1 MQRNDNKP
9 GNVRIALMTAPL
21 MALCPINTVLAS
33 ESLTEI
39 GDVEFDRASLQLRG
53 VDPKLAEWFRQTPR
67 FLAGE
72 STVFLTVNG
81 RSRGKTQVRFDDNGA
96 LCADADFLKK
106 AGLILPTRTLS
117 QPACPHLASLWP
129 QTEVTLDPG
138 EEKVSVVVP
147 ATAVAQSRDDL
158 DELNHG
164 GTAAMFNYD
173 AQYLDSSGSAS
184 NINFFQTNTE
194 AGLNIGDWIV
204 RSRQTYSN
212 FDGKKTLQHQGAY
225 AQRTFT
231 GLKKTLQ
238 AGQISLSNSMF
249 GTGQVIGLQIVPEA
263 ALQNGRMGAGLVEGI
278 ATSQSVVE
286 VRQSGVLVYS
296 TTVPAGPF
304 RLQGFS
310 LLNTRTD
317 LNVTVTSSGGEKRDF
332 IVPAAALLQTGLAV
346 SPGWSFGIGK
356 LDQQGDVPSPLLAT
370 LASGWAISPATALNV
385 GVLGSNI
392 YRAGAVGVDSQIF
405 DATVLSLQTTAARDN
420 YHGNSGLQARAAVN
434 HQLTDRITLSA
445 NATQQTEG
453 YAELSDALQNN
464 ARNKIGRSRDQ
475 IGSTVSWSEK
485 TLGSLSFSWARTR
498 TFDGDSTSYLRAGWS
513 KQFGRTYVGAS
524 LEHDTGSRNTRS
536 DDRFYVTLSVP
547 FGNAQNFSSYL
558 NSSKRN
564 TRGGVRYSNRA
575 SQDRNWSLASERDFR
590 HHQTTNTA
598 TLDYVTSFSQLNG
611 SVSQR
616 SDHTTSWLARASGGV
631 VAHAGGVTLSPY
643 RISDTFGI
651 AKVGTESGVRLQ
663 TASGPTWTDSRGY
676 AVLPSISTYQ
686 RSSVQVDTRSLAKN
700 VDIENAW
707 QETAAARGSVSHLN
721 FDVVRTRRV
730 LVSVKDS
737 QGNSLRHG
745 ASVFDSEGNFV
756 TVVGSQGSVF
766 IPDATS
772 QQLDVQSSGET
783 VCSFTLDL
791 PEQADTSGLYETATT
806 VCL

>member
-1 MQRNDNKP
+1 MT
-9 GNVRIALMTAPL
+9 VSLIALCHFNSAFANEVIAET
-21 MALCPINTVLAS
+21 
-33 ESLTEI
+33 
-39 GDVEFDRASLQLRG
+39 GDIEFDRTSLQLRG

-72 STVFLTVNG
+72 SSVTLVVNG
-81 RSRGKTQVRFDDNGA
+81 LTRGKTQVRFDDKGA

-106 AGLILPTRTLS
+106 AGLIPPTRAAA
-117 QPACPHLASLWP
+117 QQACPNLTSLWP

-147 ATAVAQSRDDL
+147 AAAVAQSRDDL
-158 DELNHG
+158 DDLNHG
-164 GTAAMFNYD
+164 GTAGMLNYD
-173 AQYLDSSGSAS
+173 AQYLDSSSSAS

-249 GTGQVIGLQIVPEA
+249 GTGQVIGLQMVPEA

-286 VRQSGVLVYS
+286 VRQSGLLVYS

-317 LNVTVTSSGGEKRDF
+317 LNVTVTSSDGDKRDF
-332 IVPAAALLQTGLAV
+332 IVPAAALLQSGTAV
-346 SPGWSFGIGK
+346 SPGWSFGAGR
-356 LDQQGDVPSPLLAT
+356 LDQQGDSPSPLLAT
-370 LASGWAISPATALNV
+370 LATGWALSPATAFNV

-392 YRAGAVGVDSQIF
+392 YRAGAVGIDSQIF
-405 DATVLSLQTTAARDN
+405 DATVLSVQTTAARDN
-420 YHGNSGLQARAAVN
+420 HHGNSGLLARAALN
-434 HQLTDRITLSA
+434 HKLTDRVSISA

-464 ARNKIGRSRDQ
+464 ARSKNGRSRDQ

-485 TLGSLSFSWARTR
+485 TVGNLSFSWARTR

-513 KQFGRTYVGAS
+513 KQIGRTYVGAS
-524 LEHDTGSRNTRS
+524 LEHDTGSRNTHS
-536 DDRFYVTLSVP
+536 DDRFYVTVSIP

-558 NSSKRN
+558 NSSNRN

-590 HHQTTNTA
+590 HRQTTNTA

-616 SDHTTSWLARASGGV
+616 SDSTTSWLARASGGL
-631 VAHAGGVTLSPY
+631 VAHGGGVTLSPY

-651 AKVGTESGVRLQ
+651 AKVGTESSVRLQ

-676 AVLPSISTYQ
+676 AVLPSITTYQ

-707 QETAAARGSVSHLN
+707 QETAAARGSVSLLN

-730 LVSVKDS
+730 LVSVQDR
-737 QGNSLRHG
+737 QGNDLRHG

-756 TVVGSQGSVF
+756 TVVGSHGSVF
-766 IPDATS
+766 IPDATAH
-772 QQLDVQSSGET
+772 QLDVQSSGQT
-783 VCSFTLDL
+783 VCSFSLAL
-791 PEQADTSGLYETATT
+791 PEQADTSGLYETATA